1 MLTPVAQNMNNC
13 RIFCKNINIVKAR
26 NTIYMD
32 DIARGISIIPADALE
47 ANAARAK
54 AGMILI
60 QADPARQGLIHLPV
74 QK

>member
-1 MLTPVAQNMNNC
+1 
-13 RIFCKNINIVKAR
+13 
-26 NTIYMD
+26 MD

-47 ANAARAK
+47 ANAARAS